1 MFAIVNNGII
11 EQLIPDGSQFTIGGT
26 EYPSNWVNLS
36 TPEEKA
42 AIGMVD
48 VVYGQS
54 FSDTYYW
61 VTQEA
66 PVYNAVTN
74 QVDINF
80 TSIPKDLFVLQNDQV
95 SATNN
100 TAYTILLPSDWMVVK
115 AIETSTTVAPSW
127 NTWRQEIRDQAAE
140 QVAKITACVDV
151 AELAA
156 LPPVAWLPDP
166 DHPVTEPTTPI
177 EP

>member
-11 EQLIPDGSQFTIGGT
+11 EQLIPDGSQFTLNGV

-48 VVYGQS
+48 VVYGPS
-54 FSDTYYW
+54 PSDAYYW

-66 PVYNAVTN
+66 PVYNASTN

-80 TSIPKDLFVLQNDQV
+80 TSAPKDLFTLQSNQV
-95 SATNN
+95 SSTNN
-100 TAYTILLPSDWMVVK
+100 QAYSILLPSDWMVVK
-115 AIETSTTVAPSW
+115 AIETSTTVDPKW
-127 NTWRQEIRDQAAE
+127 NAWRQEIRDQAA
-140 QVAKITACVDV
+140 QQIAKISACTDV
-151 AELAA
+151 AQLAA
-156 LPPVAWLPDP
+156 LPSVDWAHDP
-166 DHPVTEPTTPI
+166 DYVAPQ
-177 EP
+177 

>member
-11 EQLIPDGSQFTIGGT
+11 EQLIPDGSQFTVNGV

-48 VVYGQS
+48 VVYGQAP
-54 FSDTYYW
+54 SDIYYW
-61 VTQEA
+61 VTEDA
-66 PVYNAVTN
+66 PVYNAQTN

-80 TSIPKDLFVLQNDQV
+80 TATPKDLVELQSSQV
-95 SATNN
+95 TATNN
-100 TAYTILLPSDWMVVK
+100 AAYTILQPSDWMVVR
-115 AIETSTTVAPSW
+115 AVETSSTVDPVW
-127 NTWRQEIRDQAAE
+127 NAWRQEIRDQAAA
-140 QVAKITACVDV
+140 QVAKINACVDV

-156 LPPVAWLPDP
+156 LPPVNWAPDP
-166 DHPVTEPTTPI
+166 DHQNPVI
-177 EP
+177 

>member
-11 EQLIPDGSQFTIGGT
+11 EQLIPDGSQFTVNGV

-48 VVYGQS
+48 VVYGPAP
-54 FSDTYYW
+54 SDTYYW
-61 VTQEA
+61 VSQEA
-66 PVYNAVTN
+66 PVYNAGTN

-80 TSIPKDLFVLQNDQV
+80 TATPKDLDPLKNSLIAD
-95 SATNN
+95 TNN

-115 AIETSTTVAPSW
+115 AIETSTTVDPAW
-127 NTWRQEIRDQAAE
+127 NAWRQEIRDQAAA
-140 QVAKITACVDV
+140 QVAKITACTDV
-151 AELAA
+151 AQLAA
-156 LPPVAWLPDP
+156 LPPVAWAPDP
-166 DHPVTEPTTPI
+166 DHPTPVI
-177 EP
+177 